1 MRRCTSG
8 GSSTTRPGAKGC
20 DSSSDEEMMY
30 HSMTERPP
38 RRRQPSSCGS
48 HCLQAGRTVL
58 PLLFLVALA
67 CSTLAYFAGAA
78 YIRSHAAAAIVIDT
92 NSDGTTTANAGATLL
107 TVESDGRIQ
116 LSHRHITHAGSRA
129 PATISALR
137 AIAHP
142 ATSVTIS
149 NTLPSIACDVAMAS
163 MTSSVSRSL

>member
-1 MRRCTSG
+1 MKGWWRWRDVPPKAAIRRHHMRRCTS

-92 NSDGTTTANAGATLL
+92 NSDNWPGTVLFMGQDSHIKTKAPWRLK
-107 TVESDGRIQ
+107 SD
-116 LSHRHITHAGSRA
+116 AGSFQH
-129 PATISALR
+129 LDDDELF
-137 AIAHP
+137 AINRNKLY
-142 ATSVTIS
+142 I
-149 NTLPSIACDVAMAS
+149 I
-163 MTSSVSRSL
+163 